1 MKSQE
6 ANMQRNKDSG
16 NYSEM
21 GWVGHYG
28 KGLSRRETQFLLL
41 VAAGL
46 TTKQI
51 ARRFEVSPCTVDKRL
66 DDARFHLRAR
76 NRAELVAKAMARG
89 IIRFEQV
96 AA

>member
-6 ANMQRNKDSG
+6 ANMQRNNDSG
-16 NYSEM
+16 SFSEM

-28 KGLSRRETQFLLL
+28 KGLSRRETQFLIL
-41 VAAGL
+41 VAAGM

-51 ARRFEVSPCTVDKRL
+51 ARRFDLSPCSVEKRL
-66 DDARFHLRAR
+66 DDARFYLQAR
-76 NRAELVAKAMARG
+76 NRAELVAKAMAKG
-89 IIRFEQV
+89 VIQSEQV